1 MQTWAWEQKWPTAQ
15 MHKHQPH
22 TSHNRQAIT
31 ELLCIYRKHNKTT
44 SVQCMCRPLT
54 YINQATA
61 DLALTQK
68 LSVSQCMKKSKKN
81 KKNKTHLRPWACPLS
96 RKKLCKI
103 NFLCVFILISQGKHL
118 FFQLSVWAVNFRC
131 TSRTWERFKKVV
143 RQMNPFGNIQ
153 NLFIPGEIM
162 FLHLL
167 LKNGILVSTIW
178 LQN

>member
-68 LSVSQCMKKSKKN
+68 LSVSQCMKKSKKKQKQ
-81 KKNKTHLRPWACPLS
+81 KKKPTWGLEHVHWAEKNYVKYIFCVSLSLYLKENTCFSSFLYGQWTLDAHQGRGNDLRRWWDKWIL
-96 RKKLCKI
+96 LGTFKI
-103 NFLCVFILISQGKHL
+103 YSSPEK
-118 FFQLSVWAVNFRC
+118 
-131 TSRTWERFKKVV
+131 
-143 RQMNPFGNIQ
+143 
-153 NLFIPGEIM
+153 
-162 FLHLL
+162 
-167 LKNGILVSTIW
+167 
-178 LQN
+178 